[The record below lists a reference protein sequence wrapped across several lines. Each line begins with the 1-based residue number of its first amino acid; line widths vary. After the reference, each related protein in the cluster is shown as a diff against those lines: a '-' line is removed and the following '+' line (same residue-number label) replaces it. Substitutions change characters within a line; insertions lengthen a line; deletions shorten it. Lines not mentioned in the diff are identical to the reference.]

1 MMPERRSP
9 PAGTCLPRPADR
21 RGIAAGSAGLL
32 SQLVFTAGWLTAGTW
47 QPPGYSPVKDTIS
60 DLMARTAPHALV
72 PLVTLML
79 AGAGTAAFALAG
91 LRPALAAAG
100 RVAAYAPWF
109 LGFSALGL
117 GNLLSFAQI
126 PCQAGVGC
134 TLHQAM
140 SGFGGTVDA
149 TGGVIVAIVAA
160 VAPFP
165 MARRMRNVAGWQR
178 LARPS
183 LLAGVMMFTCLVAS
197 GLGATAPVHGL
208 LQRAAA
214 TTGAIWAAVLAANLI
229 RVSCGAGA
237 GQRVTARRPRSPRR
251 ELPDARTPRRQ
262 PGEAPDGTPADRHKP
277 RCRPGHEKRLQ
288 RPPWQPSAKGPMR
301 GDDRRM

>member
-1 MMPERRSP
+1 MIPCRRSP
-9 PAGTCLPRPADR
+9 AARTCLPRP
-21 RGIAAGSAGLL
+21 GIAAGSAGLL
-32 SQLVFTAGWLTAGTW
+32 SQVVFTVGWLAAGTW

-79 AGAGTAAFALAG
+79 AGAGTAVLALAG

-100 RVAAYAPWF
+100 RVAVYAPWF
-109 LGFSALGL
+109 LGLSALGL

-140 SGFGGTVDA
+140 SSFGGTVDA
-149 TGGVIVAIVAA
+149 TGGALVAVMAA

-165 MARRMRNVAGWQR
+165 MARRMRRVVGWQR

-183 LLAGVMMFTCLVAS
+183 LLAGAAMFACLVAS

-214 TTGAIWAAVLAANLI
+214 TIGATWAAVLAANLI
-229 RVSCGAGA
+229 RVSRGAAA
-237 GQRVTARRPRSPRR
+237 GQPATARRPCSSESAGHPDQRCAATTYRERR
-251 ELPDARTPRRQ
+251 PES
-262 PGEAPDGTPADRHKP
+262 GG
-277 RCRPGHEKRLQ
+277 
-288 RPPWQPSAKGPMR
+288 AKGTTVPVH
-301 GDDRRM
+301 GEVRRRR